1 MKKKS
6 LKALGILMA
15 GIMSLG
21 MPAEEK
27 PAQDLNQ
34 LDWDKVHD

>member
-1 MKKKS
+1 
-6 LKALGILMA
+6 
-15 GIMSLG
+15 MSLG